1 MTAPRVELYRRLPE
15 IYLIKDGEQAP
26 TGQLQAYLALVE
38 RAFGAIH
45 QNIEELYDDLFIE
58 TCDDWVIPYIGDLL
72 GTSHL
77 SGLPWTLRADVAD
90 TIALRRRKGTL
101 GAISLLVHDLTQWGV
116 HCVEMRENLAWHQHL
131 NHQRPDAGGAPP
143 YGLPSITR
151 FTVPRGGTAT
161 VRDPSTL
168 SLLGTP
174 FDPFAFTADVRPPTG
189 DARRINLPNLAIFLW
204 RLAAYRVPLSQPV
217 SRGTSA
223 STVSGGA
230 SFVARFDV
238 HPMGEPVQLFNVG
251 RFDPTARPLV
261 LSTVD
266 EVPGP
271 IPQARLTEG
280 SPFGHPEK
288 YVAVDTYDATDPLL
302 ALLNVT
308 DVGLQLHIPIAIF
321 PTDVWTIRGENLC
334 AWEKGLFPRLQDRE
348 IAVDPVHG
356 RVAFG
361 VASAAEWQALVDS
374 MLVTY
379 TYGAVGPVGAHPI
392 SRDDAPTAWLGEPVD
407 LRTVDFFVN
416 PLGLQ
421 QALDNIQDSS
431 QPIVVEIEDSMT
443 HDLDLSAVL
452 GRINE
457 DGGPNLR
464 LNRTLIIR
472 AASGERPVVRL
483 ARPLRVRATHVLGAN
498 AAQQELFDAVVD
510 GITVRLEGLYLTR
523 DSGFSSSDPL
533 IARAAV
539 HSLELVGCTLDPGGY
554 EPLSGP
560 REPIRDGCAL
570 AEPYGFDAA
579 TEIAF
584 KQTPEVHVQRT
595 ISGPLRLD
603 NGYTLFVDDSIVDAG
618 AGADVPALVATNSI
632 AVGGATD
639 PVGGWGPPAQMRGVT
654 ILGRTRVRTLS
665 GRGDLFVHQLEV
677 LDNQVGCIK
686 LSYFSEEANRLP
698 QNFECVGAPSARL
711 RFTEDWFGFPGYCQI
726 KRSSD
731 FHILQRGPSDDE
743 MGAFGFLLE
752 AHRWLNLQI
761 RFREF
766 MPLGVRPVLVPVT

>member
-1 MTAPRVELYRRLPE
+1 
-15 IYLIKDGEQAP
+15 
-26 TGQLQAYLALVE
+26 
-38 RAFGAIH
+38 
-45 QNIEELYDDLFIE
+45 
-58 TCDDWVIPYIGDLL
+58 
-72 GTSHL
+72 
-77 SGLPWTLRADVAD
+77 
-90 TIALRRRKGTL
+90 
-101 GAISLLVHDLTQWGV
+101 
-116 HCVEMRENLAWHQHL
+116 
-131 NHQRPDAGGAPP
+131 
-143 YGLPSITR
+143 
-151 FTVPRGGTAT
+151 
-161 VRDPSTL
+161 
-168 SLLGTP
+168 
-174 FDPFAFTADVRPPTG
+174 
-189 DARRINLPNLAIFLW
+189 
-204 RLAAYRVPLSQPV
+204 
-217 SRGTSA
+217 
-223 STVSGGA
+223 
-230 SFVARFDV
+230 
-238 HPMGEPVQLFNVG
+238 
-251 RFDPTARPLV
+251 
-261 LSTVD
+261 
-266 EVPGP
+266 PGP
-271 IPQARLTEG
+271 IPQARLTVG

-711 RFTEDWFGFPGYCQI
+711 RFTEDWFGFPAYCQI